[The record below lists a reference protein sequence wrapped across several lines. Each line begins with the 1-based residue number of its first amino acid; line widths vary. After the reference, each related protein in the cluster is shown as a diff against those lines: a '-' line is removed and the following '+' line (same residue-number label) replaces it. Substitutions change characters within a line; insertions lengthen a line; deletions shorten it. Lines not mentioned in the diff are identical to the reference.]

1 MSSEMNM
8 TSYNDLLVS
17 ASDAEA
23 LASVVGDRR
32 RTDRFE
38 AAAADALAEVLM
50 DARMVAH
57 DRLPLDRVSMNSKV
71 AYREEPGG
79 ERRSIAIVHPA
90 DASPSDGRIS
100 VLSPVGRAL
109 LGRKTGSV
117 ASISV
122 PGGRAL
128 NVRVLDVERAV
139 SLEEAR

>member
-1 MSSEMNM
+1 MN
-8 TSYNDLLVS
+8 SHNDLLVS

-23 LASVVGDRR
+23 LAFLVGDRR

-57 DRLPLDRVSMNSKV
+57 DRLPLDRVSMDCRV
-71 AYREEPGG
+71 AYCEEPGG
-79 ERRSIAIVHPA
+79 ARRSIAIVHPA
-90 DASPSDGRIS
+90 DADPSGGRIS

-117 ASISV
+117 ATISV

-128 NVRVLDVERAV
+128 RLRVLEVERTAT
-139 SLEEAR
+139 LEEA

>member
-1 MSSEMNM
+1 M
-8 TSYNDLLVS
+8 TNHHDLLVS

-23 LASVVGDRR
+23 LATLVGDRR

-57 DRLPLDRVSMNSKV
+57 DRLPTDRVSMNCHV

-79 ERRSIAIVHPA
+79 ARRSIAIVHPA
-90 DASPSDGRIS
+90 EANPADGRIS

-109 LGRKTGSV
+109 LGRKAGSV
-117 ASISV
+117 AAISV

-128 NVRVLDVERAV
+128 RVRVLEVERAEA
-139 SLEEAR
+139 LEGAR

>member
-1 MSSEMNM
+1 M

-71 AYREEPGG
+71 AYREEPSG
-79 ERRSIAIVHPA
+79 ERRNIAIVHPA
-90 DASPSDGRIS
+90 DANPSDGRIS

-109 LGRKTGSV
+109 LGRKAGSV

>member
-1 MSSEMNM
+1 MN
-8 TSYNDLLVS
+8 SHNDLLVS

-23 LASVVGDRR
+23 LAFLVGDRR
-32 RTDRFE
+32 RTDRLE

-50 DARMVAH
+50 DARLVAH
-57 DRLPLDRVSMNSKV
+57 DRLPPDRVSMNSLV

-79 ERRSIAIVHPA
+79 ARRSIAIVHPA
-90 DASPSDGRIS
+90 NADPSDGRIS

-117 ASISV
+117 ATISV

-128 NVRVLDVERAV
+128 RLRVLEVERTV
-139 SLEEAR
+139 TLEEA